1 MSALVDL
8 HLHTTASD
16 GRLSPTELVRLLAG
30 QGLRH
35 VAISDHDTTDGL
47 AEAFAAAGEFPGLQ
61 IIPAIEISA
70 DIPGDEVHMLG
81 YFLNHEDPELQALL
95 GRFRDGRLDRGKA
108 IVDKL
113 AELGIH
119 VDWERVKEIAG
130 EGTAVGRPHIALAM
144 VEKGYC
150 KEPKDAFP
158 EYLGRN
164 GLAYVER
171 SKMTPEQAVELLNR
185 FGAVPVLAHPA
196 YMVDM
201 EPAIARLKEAGLV
214 GMEVHY
220 AQYDS
225 DTVARLARLAA
236 EYDLIPCGGSDYHGL
251 GNSGE
256 PLPGTLGPPV
266 ATVERLE
273 EAARQLR
280 QRPAAAP

>member
-1 MSALVDL
+1 MGALVDL

-16 GRLSPTELVRLLAG
+16 GRLSPTELVQLVAS
-30 QGLRH
+30 QGLKQ
-35 VAISDHDTTDGL
+35 VAISDHDTTEGL
-47 AEAFAAAGEFPGLQ
+47 AEAFYAAREFPDLR
-61 IIPAIEISA
+61 IIPAIEIST

-95 GRFRDGRLDRGKA
+95 GRFRDGRLERGKA
-108 IVDKL
+108 MVDKL
-113 AELGIH
+113 ATLGIH
-119 VDWERVKEIAG
+119 VDWDRVKEIAG
-130 EGTAVGRPHIALAM
+130 DGAVGRPHIALAM

-171 SKMTPEQAVELLNR
+171 TKMSPDQAVNLLVR

-196 YMVDM
+196 YLVDM
-201 EPAIARLKEAGLV
+201 EPAIALLKDVGLM

-225 DTVARLARLAA
+225 ETVNRLAELAE

-251 GNSGE
+251 GNTGE
-256 PLPGTLGPPV
+256 LLPGTLGPPLE
-266 ATVERLE
+266 TVERLE
-273 EAARQLR
+273 DAAHKLR
-280 QRPAAAP
+280 

>member
-1 MSALVDL
+1 MGALVDL

-16 GRLSPTELVRLLAG
+16 GRLSPTELVHLLAS
-30 QGLRH
+30 QGLKQ
-35 VAISDHDTTDGL
+35 VAISDHDTTEGL
-47 AEAFAAAGEFPGLQ
+47 AEAFEAAREFPDLR
-61 IIPAIEISA
+61 IIPAIEIST

-95 GRFRDGRLDRGKA
+95 GRFRDGRLERGKA
-108 IVDKL
+108 MVDKL
-113 AELGIH
+113 ATLGIH

-130 EGTAVGRPHIALAM
+130 DGAVGRPHIALAM

-171 SKMTPEQAVELLNR
+171 TKMSPDQAVNLLVR

-196 YMVDM
+196 YLADM
-201 EPAIARLKEAGLV
+201 EPAIALLKDAGLM

-225 DTVARLARLAA
+225 QTVNRLAELAE

-251 GNSGE
+251 GNTGE
-256 PLPGTLGPPV
+256 LLPGTLGPPLE
-266 ATVERLE
+266 TVERLE
-273 EAARQLR
+273 DAAHKLR
-280 QRPAAAP
+280 

>member
-16 GRLSPTELVRLLAG
+16 GRLSPTELVKLVAS
-30 QGLRH
+30 QGLKQ
-35 VAISDHDTTDGL
+35 VAISDHDTTEGL
-47 AEAFAAAGEFPGLQ
+47 AEAFEAAGEFSDLR
-61 IIPAIEISA
+61 IIPAIEIST

-81 YFLNHEDPELQALL
+81 YFLNHEDPDLQALL
-95 GRFRDGRLDRGKA
+95 GRFRDGRLERGKA
-108 IVDKL
+108 MVDKL
-113 AELGIH
+113 ATLGIH
-119 VDWERVKEIAG
+119 IDWERVKEIAG
-130 EGTAVGRPHIALAM
+130 DGAVGRPHIALAM

-171 SKMTPEQAVELLNR
+171 SKMSPDQAVALLKR

-196 YMVDM
+196 YLVDM
-201 EPAIARLKEAGLV
+201 EPAIALLKDAGLM

-220 AQYDS
+220 AQYDAE
-225 DTVARLARLAA
+225 TVGHLADLAK

-251 GNSGE
+251 GNTGE
-256 PLPGTLGPPV
+256 LLPGTLGPPLE
-266 ATVERLE
+266 TVERLE
-273 EAARQLR
+273 EAARNLR
-280 QRPAAAP
+280 